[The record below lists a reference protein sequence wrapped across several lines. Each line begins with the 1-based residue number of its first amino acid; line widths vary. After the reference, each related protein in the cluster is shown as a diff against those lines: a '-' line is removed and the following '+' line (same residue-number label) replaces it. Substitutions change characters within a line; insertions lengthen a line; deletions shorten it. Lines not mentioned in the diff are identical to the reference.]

1 MAKYS
6 RTQKYEDLR
15 TKLQND
21 SEKDIRTTDLSK
33 FEKRLNQINAN
44 NFEAPDETV
53 KPADA
58 DPIHARR
65 QAQYDAAPV
74 RPEDKPAIDK
84 SFLRGNENY
93 TNAFNNEYLDEY
105 IKEVKQ
111 YNIDQGNAFSTN
123 TDLNILK
130 SLKGE
135 RPAVQAPS
143 KPFEEEKTKDVP
155 QVSKPVKPAVKED
168 SGNIPFFSSG
178 SDFADDTGD
187 VPLSD
192 TRTMT
197 KEDIAAEV
205 QRLIQGS
212 VKPEPVKQQVQQ
224 QPQPVRQK
232 PVSAYDDERS
242 ARQQLLNETTQMR
255 AQLDDYEDNLTEVS
269 DKMNHTNKVLNI
281 VLVILII
288 VLSFVLAIVVYW
300 LLLQRGI
307 IK

>member
-15 TKLQND
+15 NKLQND
-21 SEKDIRTTDLSK
+21 SETDIHTNDLSK

-44 NFEAPDETV
+44 NFEAPGETV
-53 KPADA
+53 KSADA

-65 QAQYDAAPV
+65 QAQYEPV
-74 RPEDKPAIDK
+74 TVQTEKEPVLDK
-84 SFLRGNENY
+84 SFMRGNENY
-93 TNAFNNEYLDEY
+93 TNAFNNEYLNEY

-111 YNIDQGNAFSTN
+111 YNIDQGNAFSTD

-135 RPAVQAPS
+135 KPAVQAPS
-143 KPFEEEKTKDVP
+143 KPFAEDRTRDVP
-155 QVSKPVKPAVKED
+155 QVSRPVKTAQEED

-178 SDFADDTGD
+178 SDFAEETNEQ
-187 VPLSD
+187 PLSD

-212 VKPEPVKQQVQQ
+212 VKSEPVKQAPQVK
-224 QPQPVRQK
+224 QK
-232 PVSAYDDERS
+232 PASVYDDERS

-281 VLVILII
+281 VLVILIV
-288 VLSFVLAIVVYW
+288 VLSFVLAVVVYW